1 MSIGTSKDW
10 IQELY
15 VKEVLL
21 RKEPDFYMEN
31 GKKVMTE
38 KYHLNRGYCCGS
50 GCRYCPYTPVHEKF
64 STQVKENPNQ

>member
-21 RKEPDFYMEN
+21 RKEPDFYMEK

-38 KYHLNRGYCCGS
+38 KFHLKRGYCCGS
-50 GCRYCPYTPVHEKF
+50 GCRHCPYTPVNEKF

>member
-1 MSIGTSKDW
+1 MRADW

-21 RKEPDFYMEN
+21 RQEPDFYMEK

-38 KYHLNRGYCCGS
+38 SYHLKRGFCCGS
-50 GCRYCPYTPVHEKF
+50 QCLNCPYDPIYEKY
-64 STQVKENPNQ
+64 STKVKQKNPD